1 MRKMV
6 IALLLISSMIFAAM
20 MLSGC
25 GGETV
30 ADDSFESHYIESR
43 ITLPKDCNNVIDLKI
58 ADGGTLIAIGTTGD
72 DYHPDLCLW
81 KTSDEGGSWEL
92 LEVLSDRI
100 GVNKDEYEL
109 VEFFGQFNPDNSIFM
124 YYDCMKKRE
133 QMAWSSEDGSP
144 YDEQGRYIID
154 VEGNMRELNIDVP
167 PSSDSSKEVY
177 SYYCPHFT
185 DNCKYFEDGALQL
198 FYIDEDNN
206 KSVPFGK
213 SIQLNT
219 YAFQGDTAY
228 YAGYSGCDIMNP
240 SDKDDVERLKQLTS
254 AYNKNEEDD
263 GYNGLDVYEN
273 DNERQYYLVNKN
285 GLWRTSDEG
294 LKKLVDGGHSH
305 IGRDLS
311 GRKVIVKDE
320 NTIYLD
326 LNGELYKY
334 TYSEEPLIVETTL
347 TAYIPFGGEKAE
359 IVSKLINEYQ
369 MTNPKIQIDLEVG
382 TNDEN
387 ALAAD
392 VIKKFN
398 TKMLAGEGPDIVF
411 FDGMDPKKYADEG
424 LLADIS
430 EELRIDEAEY
440 IGGDSAGLRDNGSV
454 YAFPSSCSFFAIS
467 SNEKDVKQQENLNSF
482 ADSLEKNDIAGD
494 WFPYTAGILYREYF
508 DSICM
513 EDGNVTEEE
522 LRDFYE
528 SIGRVADTFEHGY
541 ISSGVSEM
549 SPTSMNFF
557 TDLGSKAGGR
567 ISLDYITNFTSLQQM
582 YIDREKG
589 IYNIDFFGIDG
600 RRLYVPGT
608 VVGVNKES
616 KNLQEAKDFISYV
629 FSEEGQVT
637 ISKLGMIPVSLYAF
651 PTGMATVEGD
661 IIVSSGSYY
670 ETRTFYSDEVSET
683 VEMMRSMS
691 IPVGS
696 DAELMELVM
705 VGAEKYL
712 DNRNDSDKAVSDTM
726 EKIKIYLAE

>member
-1 MRKMV
+1 MRRRMLV
-6 IALLLISSMIFAAM
+6 LLLIMAMIFTAM
-20 MLSGC
+20 TLGRCSE
-25 GGETV
+25 ETGT
-30 ADDSFESHYIESR
+30 DEIFESHYIESK
-43 ITLPKDCNNVIDLKI
+43 IASPKECNNIIDLKLTEV
-58 ADGGTLIAIGTTGD
+58 GSLMAIGTTGD

-81 KTSDEGGSWEL
+81 ESTDEGVSWEL

-100 GVNKDEYEL
+100 NIKKEDFEL
-109 VEFFGQFNPDNSIFM
+109 VEFNGQFNPDGTIFM
-124 YYDCMKKRE
+124 YYGCMKKRE
-133 QMAWSSEDGSP
+133 QAAWSFEGRSP
-144 YDEQGRYIID
+144 YDERGYYSIDKDGIIT
-154 VEGNMRELNIDVP
+154 ELDTNVP
-167 PSSDSSKEVY
+167 QSSDPSIEVY
-177 SYYCPHFT
+177 SFFCTHYT
-185 DNCKYFEDGALQL
+185 DNYKYFEDGVGQL
-198 FYIDEDNN
+198 FYIDEVNN

-213 SIQLNT
+213 PTQLNI
-219 YAFQGDTAY
+219 YAFEGDTAY
-228 YAGYSGCDIMNP
+228 YVGDKDCDIMNP
-240 SDKDDVERLKQLTS
+240 NEKDDVDKLKQLTG
-254 AYNKNEEDD
+254 AYNKNEEDA

-273 DNERQYYLVNKN
+273 DNERQYYLVNNN

-305 IGRDLS
+305 IGGDLS

-347 TAYIPFGGEKAE
+347 SAYIPFGGEKAE

-369 MTNPKIQIDLEVG
+369 MANPKIQIDLEVG

-440 IGGDSAGLRDNGSV
+440 IGGESAGLRDNGSV

-508 DSICM
+508 DGICM
-513 EDGNVTEEE
+513 EDGNITEEE

-557 TDLGSKAGGR
+557 TDLGSEAGGR

-608 VVGVNKES
+608 VVGVNKGS

-637 ISKLGMIPVSLYAF
+637 ISKLGMIPVSLDAF

-712 DNRNDSDKAVSDTM
+712 DNRNDLDKAVSDTM